1 MWQIRPE
8 RHFVP
13 SDGITGSSSAPR
25 SGPNPPV
32 WRSLAT
38 LGRSHGPPV
47 RRSSR
52 VCLGADEK
60 KNTASTL
67 MKSGFDQADEHVR
80 VTALLHYDSKV
91 VGQTV
96 TVHFGP

>member
-1 MWQIRPE
+1 M
-8 RHFVP
+8 
-13 SDGITGSSSAPR
+13 
-25 SGPNPPV
+25 
-32 WRSLAT
+32 
-38 LGRSHGPPV
+38 